1 MAKKFGGLGK
11 GLGALIDTDE
21 PEIVSGTSSINEV
34 LISEIEPNPDQP
46 RKHFDAEAMLEL
58 SESIK
63 QIGVIQPVTLRKID
77 NQKYQIIAGER
88 RFRASK
94 MAGLESIPA
103 YIKEINNELMME
115 MALVE
120 NIQREDLNA
129 IEVALSYQNLLEL
142 CNYTQEQ
149 LSERVGKK
157 RTTVSNYLRLLRLP
171 GEIQV
176 GIKDRKIDMGH
187 ARALINV
194 EDPVKQLNIYDQILK
209 NNLSV
214 RKVEEL
220 VRMANEGDD
229 SSEEQLVTKKEEKDK
244 LPEEYSLLQERL
256 KTLFRLK
263 KIDLVRNVK
272 GKGKITIP
280 FTNDEE
286 LERIMDVFDSIQGN
300 S

>member
-1 MAKKFGGLGK
+1 M
-11 GLGALIDTDE
+11 IDTDE

>member
-11 GLGALIDTDE
+11 GLGALIDTGE
-21 PEIVSGTSSINEV
+21 PEIVSGTTSINEV

-63 QIGVIQPVTLRKID
+63 QIGVIQPITLRKIGD
-77 NQKYQIIAGER
+77 QKYQIIAGER

-94 MAGLESIPA
+94 IAGLESIPA
-103 YIKEINNELMME
+103 YIKEINDELMME

-142 CNYTQEQ
+142 CSYTQEQ

-157 RTTVSNYLRLLRLP
+157 RATVANYLRLLRLP

-209 NNLSV
+209 NHLSV

-220 VRMANEGDD
+220 VRIANEDGKTD
-229 SSEEQLVTKKEEKDK
+229 EQPVAEKETKDK

-256 KTLFRLK
+256 KALFNAK
-263 KIDLVRNVK
+263 ADLARNAK

-280 FTNDEE
+280 FANDEE
-286 LERIMDVFDSIQGN
+286 LEKIMDIFDSIN